1 MKRTILIIAL
11 AVLVAGWVLAAKRSP
26 KAYVAE
32 FGNSSI
38 AVINTENNQILKHIA
53 VPKGV
58 HGLIVLPDGSSVF
71 VSSDESNI
79 ISVIDTS
86 KDEVIGTIP
95 TGKAPHGLVASRDG
109 QYVFAGIFGDNQILE
124 INAKSLK
131 IERTLD
137 APAPH
142 NIAVSND
149 NKTLYAAAQQESQ
162 TGIAQIDIAS
172 GKMVTLLPTD
182 KVPRSLNLS
191 PDGSALTV
199 TQFDHNDLQVYS
211 TNPLKLL
218 TKVDVGE
225 SPHHTIFT
233 PNGKLVLVCNQVTDD
248 VTLIDAK
255 TWQVA
260 AKIQVGRKPH
270 WIAPSSDSEYA
281 YVTDEASNQV
291 SFLDLA
297 EKKVE
302 ATISVAAAPR
312 KIAIQSGEIPELK
325 SENKISEE
333 KFAQPEN
340 KISGKRITITMQGPP
355 PRFNPE
361 TLEVAVGTT
370 VEWINSGSKVHT
382 VTGDSWDSGSLR
394 PGEKFD
400 KEFDQKGTYKY
411 YCIPHRGMGMVGTIV
426 VK

>member
-1 MKRTILIIAL
+1 MIIVLALI
-11 AVLVAGWVLAAKRSP
+11 VAGWALAAKHFP

-32 FGNSSI
+32 FGNSSV
-38 AVINTENNQILKHIA
+38 AVINSENNQVLKHISL
-53 VPKGV
+53 PKGV
-58 HGLIVLPDGSSVF
+58 HGLIVLPDGSRVF
-71 VSSDESNI
+71 VSSDESSV

-95 TGKAPHGLVASRDG
+95 TGKAPHGLIASRDG
-109 QYVFAGIFGDNQILE
+109 QHVFAAIFGDNQILE

-131 IERTLD
+131 IERTFD
-137 APAPH
+137 APSPH

-149 NKTLYAAAQQESQ
+149 NTTLYVAAQKESQ
-162 TGIAQIDIAS
+162 TGIAQFDIAS
-172 GKMVTLLPTD
+172 GKMVTLLRTD

-211 TNPLKLL
+211 TNPLKFL

-248 VTLIDAK
+248 VALIDAK
-255 TWQVA
+255 TWKLA
-260 AKIQVGRKPH
+260 GKIQVGRKPH

-281 YVTDEASNQV
+281 YVSDEGSNQV
-291 SFLDLA
+291 SFLDLE

-302 ATISVAAAPR
+302 RTISVAAAPR
-312 KIAIQSGEIPELK
+312 KIAIQSGDIPEMK
-325 SENKISEE
+325 SENNISDNASKESE
-333 KFAQPEN
+333 TKM
-340 KISGKRITITMQGPP
+340 SGKHVTITMQGPP

-361 TLEVAVGTT
+361 TLEVAAGTT
-370 VEWINSGSKVHT
+370 VEWINAGSKVHT
-382 VTGDSWDSGSLR
+382 VTSDNSDWDSGSLR
-394 PGEKFD
+394 PGDKFS

>member
-1 MKRTILIIAL
+1 MKRTILLIAL
-11 AVLVAGWVLAAKRSP
+11 GLIIAGWVLAAKSAP

-32 FGNSSI
+32 FGNSSV
-38 AVINTENNQILKHIA
+38 AVINSENNQILKHISL
-53 VPKGV
+53 PKGV
-58 HGLIVLPDGSSVF
+58 HGLIVLPDGSRVF
-71 VSSDESNI
+71 VSSDESNV
-79 ISVIDTS
+79 ISVIDTA
-86 KDEVIGTIP
+86 KDEVVGTIP
-95 TGKAPHGLVASRDG
+95 TGKAPHGLIASRDG
-109 QYVFAGIFGDNQILE
+109 QHIFASIFGDNQILE

-131 IERTLD
+131 IERTLE

-149 NKTLYAAAQQESQ
+149 NRTIYAAEQQQSQ
-162 TGIAQIDIAS
+162 TGIAQIDIES
-172 GKMVTLLPTD
+172 GKTVTLLRTD
-182 KVPRSLNLS
+182 SVPRSLNLS

-199 TQFDHNDLQVYS
+199 TQFDHNDVQVYS

-248 VTLIDAK
+248 VALIDAK
-255 TWQVA
+255 SWKLIG
-260 AKIQVGRKPH
+260 KIPVGKKPH

-291 SFLDLA
+291 SFLDLD

-302 ATISVAAAPR
+302 ATITVAAAPR
-312 KIAIQSGEIPELK
+312 KIAIQSGEIPEMK
-325 SENKISEE
+325 SENNLSEE
-333 KFAQPEN
+333 KPAKSEN
-340 KISGKRITITMQGPP
+340 QGSGNRVTITMQGPP
-355 PRFNPE
+355 PRFQPE
-361 TLEVAVGTT
+361 SLEIAAGTT

-382 VTGDSWDSGSLR
+382 VTGDNWDSGSLR
-394 PGEKFD
+394 PGDKFD
-400 KEFDQKGTYKY
+400 KEFDQKGTYQY
-411 YCIPHRGMGMVGTIV
+411 YCIPHRGMGMIGTII